1 MSARVAVIVVAAGS
15 GTRLGLSTPK
25 AFVDLG
31 AQTLLERSVRSIAQA
46 HIDAQIIAVVPAEMV
61 DVAGEIL
68 ESALGVAGVDI
79 SWAVVHGGITRH
91 DSVVRG
97 LAVLDDDVETVLVHD
112 AARALTPPAVFED
125 VVRAVV
131 DTGQGVVASL
141 PVVDSIKSV
150 DAHGHV
156 LADVDRSTL
165 AAMQTPQGFPR
176 AELEQAYSDAEH
188 ANYTDDAAVF
198 TAAGYQVRTI
208 AGDSASFKITTPD
221 DLARAELMIG
231 AEPSLGLTGG
241 LTAELAAE
249 PAGADLAV
257 GMRIGTGV
265 DTHAF
270 TDDPTVELKLAGLL
284 WPGERGLSGHSDGDA
299 VAHAICDALL
309 SAAGLGDIGTVFG
322 TDDPRFAG
330 ASGDVFV
337 THAVSLLSDAGFDP
351 VNVTVQIIGNRPRL
365 SGRRAEAETTLSEW
379 VGAPVSVSATT
390 TDGLG
395 FTGRGEGIAAVATA
409 LIRAHR

>member
-15 GTRLGLSTPK
+15 GTRLGLPTPK

-61 DVAGEIL
+61 DIAGEIL
-68 ESALGVAGVDI
+68 EGALGVAGVDI
-79 SWAVVHGGITRH
+79 SWAVVPGGIMRH

-112 AARALTPPAVFED
+112 AARALTPPTVFED

-131 DTGQGVVASL
+131 DTGQGIVASS

-150 DAHGHV
+150 DAHGRV

-198 TAAGYQVRTI
+198 TAAGYQVRTVV
-208 AGDSASFKITTPD
+208 GDSKSFKITTPD

-231 AEPSLGLTGG
+231 AEPSLGLTGA
-241 LTAELAAE
+241 LTAELQDDQ
-249 PAGADLAV
+249 AGVD
-257 GMRIGTGV
+257 MRVGTGV

-270 TDDPTVELKLAGLL
+270 TDDPFVELKLAGLL

-337 THAVSLLSDAGFDP
+337 TNAIALLSDAGFDP